1 MGWGCVLEGGGWGD
15 VNAHGKNVNLGGG
28 EVNAEV
34 LFLGKL
40 YVVQEKKKRC
50 WYCVPVKI
58 STVFSFKKQAVHPPV
73 YDASEP

>member
-40 YVVQEKKKRC
+40 NVVQEGKKKVLVLCTRKNL
-50 WYCVPVKI
+50 YSV
-58 STVFSFKKQAVHPPV
+58 
-73 YDASEP
+73 

>member
-1 MGWGCVLEGGGWGD
+1 MLEGGGGGD

-40 YVVQEKKKRC
+40 NVVQEGKKKVLVLCTRKNL
-50 WYCVPVKI
+50 YSV
-58 STVFSFKKQAVHPPV
+58 
-73 YDASEP
+73 